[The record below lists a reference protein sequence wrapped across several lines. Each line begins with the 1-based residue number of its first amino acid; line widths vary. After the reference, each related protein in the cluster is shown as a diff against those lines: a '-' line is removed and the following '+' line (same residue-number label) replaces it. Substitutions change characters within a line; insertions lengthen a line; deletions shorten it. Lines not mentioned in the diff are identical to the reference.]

1 MTPAPVLPASDLPS
15 RPAPERA
22 LPARLARLQWLPAF
36 LGRLVFGKPLAPTAE
51 EWATVEAAL
60 WQGDEPMDR
69 VVAWMFSGNVRANK
83 AMFEQALLQGIGSV
97 PHPPA
102 ALQEFFALI
111 DTRPEWLDPAQLELA
126 VRASHLGGMVGFY
139 VLRDMALMGG
149 YAYFNSMNQTLA
161 RAGALHK
168 DTSLRLGETGKWLQD
183 VTEPGGMERF
193 GPGFITTIR
202 VRLVHAL
209 IRRHLQSQEDWPA
222 EKWGVPINQVD
233 MTATYL
239 AFGPVTLT
247 GSRLFGLLPTKR
259 ESAAVLH
266 LWRYIGWL
274 SGVHPS
280 FLATSEGDGLRK
292 LYHTFLTHR
301 LPDEKIRLLGTALMQ
316 EPLSRPL
323 PGPAM
328 PAWRVWLKRRYFYHL
343 HLSNS
348 ALVLGP
354 VQRHRLGMPWFVLPW
369 YPVLSAPLRFCQV
382 SWYRLRGEAAL
393 TELAARNREEQRRL
407 GESYFGDRQ
416 ADIIQ
421 PQAGHPAHVE

>member
-1 MTPAPVLPASDLPS
+1 MTPDPSAPDSGFSV
-15 RPAPERA
+15 PERA
-22 LPARLARLQWLPAF
+22 LPERLARRQWLPAF

-51 EWATVEAAL
+51 EWTQVQAAL
-60 WQGDEPMDR
+60 MQGDEPMDR
-69 VVAWMFSGNVRANK
+69 VVAWMFSGNVRQHK
-83 AMFEQALLQGIGSV
+83 ALFEQALLQGIDSL
-97 PHPPA
+97 PDAPPA
-102 ALQEFFALI
+102 LREFFALI
-111 DTRPEWLDPAQLELA
+111 DKAPEWLDREQMELA

-183 VTEPGGMERF
+183 VTEPDGMSRF

-202 VRLVHAL
+202 VRMVHAL
-209 IRRHLQSQEDWPA
+209 IRRHLLSQGDWPA
-222 EKWGVPINQVD
+222 ARWGVPINQVD

-239 AFGPVTLT
+239 AFGPVTLS
-247 GSRLFGLLPTKR
+247 GSRMFGLLPTRK

-316 EPLSRPL
+316 EPLTRPL
-323 PGPAM
+323 AGQEKHPFLA
-328 PAWRVWLKRRYFYHL
+328 RLKRRYFYHL

-348 ALVLGP
+348 ALILGP
-354 VQRHRLGMPWFVLPW
+354 VQRYRLGLPWFILPW
-369 YPVLSAPLRFCQV
+369 YPLVSAPLLFCKV
-382 SWYRLRGEAAL
+382 SWYRLRGATAL
-393 TELAARNREEQRRL
+393 QALATRNREAQKKL
-407 GESYFGDRQ
+407 GDSYFGGRE